1 MLVAELRKAFLA
13 MGKDQAFLTEWTK
26 SQGSPPRLVPGE
38 EAGAIAASILK
49 APREAVNILKKL
61 SAP

>member
-1 MLVAELRKAFLA
+1 

-26 SQGSPPRLVPGE
+26 SQGSPPRLVSGE
-38 EAGAIAASILK
+38 EAGSIAASILK
-49 APREAVNILKKL
+49 APKEAVNILKKL

>member
-1 MLVAELRKAFLA
+1 
-13 MGKDQAFLTEWTK
+13 MGKDPTFLAEWIK

-38 EAGAIAASILK
+38 ETGNIK
-49 APREAVNILKKL
+49 APKEAANILKKL

>member
-1 MLVAELRKAFLA
+1 
-13 MGKDQAFLTEWTK
+13 MGKDQTFLAEWIK

-38 EAGAIAASILK
+38 EAGNIAASILK
-49 APREAVNILKKL
+49 APKEAANILKKL